1 VYGWRARL
9 GIIYGVGF
17 TEHEFHQCAPPGV
30 SVHITRARTPG
41 KSMFVLPPGMKSGDA
56 FLAEIARCTE
66 DLAKMRP
73 QVIFWGSTSGSFA
86 NPDGGPGREWDAR
99 LRTAMAAATGPGIIS
114 TTTSASVI
122 AGLAALG
129 VKRVAM
135 ASPYKPEAEQRFA
148 AYLADHGVATVRS
161 RGLACEDVWE
171 IGQLGPEVAYR
182 TAIEADHPDAE
193 AIVIGETS
201 FRTLEVLDRIE
212 ADTGKPVVAASIV
225 SMWNALRLAGV
236 RERQQGLGRLFREH

>member
-17 TEHEFHQCAPPGV
+17 TDHEFYQCAPAGV
-30 SVHITRARTPG
+30 SVHITRATTPG
-41 KSMFVLPPGMKSGDA
+41 KSMFELPPEIRTEDA
-56 FLAEIARCTE
+56 FVQEVARCAS

-73 QVIFWGSTSGSFA
+73 AVIFWGSTSGSFA
-86 NPDGGPGREWDAR
+86 APDGGSGRAWDAR
-99 LRTAMAAATGPGIIS
+99 LKEAMKRATGIPS
-114 TTTSASVI
+114 TTTSSSVV

-129 VKRVAM
+129 ARRVAI
-135 ASPYKPEAEQRFA
+135 ASPYKPDAEARFS
-148 AYLADHGVATVRS
+148 AYLGEHGVSVLKT

-171 IGQLGPEVAYR
+171 IGQLGPEVAHR
-182 TAIEADHPDAE
+182 TALEADHPDAD

-201 FRTLEVLDRIE
+201 FRTIEVLDRIE

-225 SMWNALRLAGV
+225 SMWNALRMAGV
-236 RERQQGLGRLFREH
+236 REAQPRLGRLFREH